1 MNELPAGPKRGPI
14 TVDELTARI
23 SALFLQD
30 SVLQSAVVRGEVAEL
45 KKHTSGHVY
54 FTLLGEGSRI
64 ACALFKNY
72 VPYVPRWPQNGDE
85 VLAEGAV
92 SLYAP
97 RGSYQLIVRRMTPI
111 GQGAA
116 ERARLEL
123 ELRLAKEGLFDPLH
137 KRPLPSFPQKVA
149 VVTSQTGAALRDVL
163 AVAGSRLPSCELV
176 IVPVQVQGYEAPEE
190 IAEGLAR
197 AAGISGAECVMLV
210 RGGGSRDDLTPFDDE
225 RVVRAVRSCPLP
237 VITGVGHEIDET
249 LSDKAAD
256 ARAATPSAAAERLFP
271 HRADLLASLSHK
283 KRILTAAAE
292 NGIKS
297 LGRDLTL
304 LLADGKAALDRA
316 LAAAD
321 GALGL
326 FSTRLAGGGER
337 AAAGAAERIAA
348 LGAAL
353 NSLSPLRVFDR
364 GYSLCEKDGQPVGS
378 AAALAAGDA
387 LTLRFA
393 DGDAD
398 AAVTGV
404 RLR

>member
-1 MNELPAGPKRGPI
+1 
-14 TVDELTARI
+14 
-23 SALFLQD
+23 
-30 SVLQSAVVRGEVAEL
+30 
-45 KKHTSGHVY
+45 
-54 FTLLGEGSRI
+54 
-64 ACALFKNY
+64 
-72 VPYVPRWPQNGDE
+72 
-85 VLAEGAV
+85 
-92 SLYAP
+92 
-97 RGSYQLIVRRMTPI
+97 
-111 GQGAA
+111 
-116 ERARLEL
+116 
-123 ELRLAKEGLFDPLH
+123 
-137 KRPLPSFPQKVA
+137 
-149 VVTSQTGAALRDVL
+149 
-163 AVAGSRLPSCELV
+163 
-176 IVPVQVQGYEAPEE
+176 
-190 IAEGLAR
+190 
-197 AAGISGAECVMLV
+197 MLV
-210 RGGGSRDDLTPFDDE
+210 RGGGSRRPYALRRRE
-225 RVVRAVRSCPLP
+225 GSEGGEKSPLP